1 MDIDNISSKLLKF
14 VAVEIAQPLAFIF
27 NLSLTT
33 GIVPRRLKISR
44 TVPIFKSDLPTKLTN
59 YRPISCLPILSKII
73 EKIVSKCLTEYLS
86 TNNLLY
92 QHQYGFQPNKST
104 VHPLLHITDYIS
116 KAFNK
121 DETVIAIFLDLS
133 KAFDLV
139 DHDILCMKLKKL
151 GIRGTALTWFTN
163 YLKDR
168 IQYVKVNGSLSEFFR
183 LINVGVAQGSI
194 IGPTLFLIYINDMFT
209 CNNLFNLLFA
219 DDTTGLAK
227 GKNLNDTTTFVNQE
241 LQKLATW
248 LKANKLSA
256 NTSKTK
262 AMVFHPKGKNIPN
275 INLFFNN
282 NDVDSINLPDQIH
295 PIEIITN
302 FSKVP
307 AYKLLGIY
315 LDENFT
321 FDYHFKVLHS
331 KISKSLYSLNRVK
344 HILPVKSLKTL
355 YYALI
360 HPHFLYCLP
369 IISCTSKKNINL
381 LAKSQKWAIRIIN
394 KSKYNAHTQ
403 PLFASSNILP
413 INDLITQQN
422 LHLIHAFVYNYLPS
436 SFNNFLQVNRATHNH
451 EYVLRNDDDFFVPQ
465 TKNDYLKRFPFYT
478 FPLAWNN
485 LSLNLKLTQNK
496 KIFRLNLK
504 SYLMLP
510 YKSFSCDRLFCY
522 VCSNP

>member
-1 MDIDNISSKLLKF
+1 MHEC
-14 VAVEIAQPLAFIF
+14 ACH
-27 NLSLTT
+27 
-33 GIVPRRLKISR
+33 
-44 TVPIFKSDLPTKLTN
+44 
-59 YRPISCLPILSKII
+59 CLIL
-73 EKIVSKCLTEYLS
+73 
-86 TNNLLY
+86 
-92 QHQYGFQPNKST
+92 Q
-104 VHPLLHITDYIS
+104 
-116 KAFNK
+116 
-121 DETVIAIFLDLS
+121 
-133 KAFDLV
+133 
-139 DHDILCMKLKKL
+139 
-151 GIRGTALTWFTN
+151 
-163 YLKDR
+163 
-168 IQYVKVNGSLSEFFR
+168 
-183 LINVGVAQGSI
+183 
-194 IGPTLFLIYINDMFT
+194 
-209 CNNLFNLLFA
+209 
-219 DDTTGLAK
+219 
-227 GKNLNDTTTFVNQE
+227 
-241 LQKLATW
+241 
-248 LKANKLSA
+248 
-256 NTSKTK
+256 
-262 AMVFHPKGKNIPN
+262 
-275 INLFFNN
+275 
-282 NDVDSINLPDQIH
+282 
-295 PIEIITN
+295 
-302 FSKVP
+302 
-307 AYKLLGIY
+307 
-315 LDENFT
+315 FT

-331 KISKSLYSLNRVK
+331 KISKSLYSLNHIK
-344 HILPVKSLKTL
+344 NILPVKSLKTL
-355 YYALI
+355 YFALI

-413 INDLITQQN
+413 ISDFITQQN